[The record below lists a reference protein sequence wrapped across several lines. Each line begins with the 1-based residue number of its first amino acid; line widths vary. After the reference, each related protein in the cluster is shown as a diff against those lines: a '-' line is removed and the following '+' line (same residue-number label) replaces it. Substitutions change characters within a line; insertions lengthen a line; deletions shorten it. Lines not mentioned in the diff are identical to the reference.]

1 MRRFVVTQ
9 QHYDMVPGTV
19 LEYVKQ
25 SFPET
30 NQIGY
35 LMLIGRH
42 ADGSLREVPAHKTRS
57 HEDNEV
63 GSPYDTSNS

>member
-1 MRRFVVTQ
+1 MKKFIVTQ
-9 QHYDMVPGTV
+9 QHYDMEPGTV

-42 ADGSLREVPAHKTRS
+42 ADGSLREIPAHKTQS
-57 HEDNEV
+57 HPDNEV
-63 GSPYDTSNS
+63 GGLYNTNNS